1 MSGMIDAV
9 AVLGLGEAGSR
20 YAADLVA
27 AGQPV
32 AGFDPD
38 PAAGWAVAGLRRAAS
53 PAGAVAGAGIVLSLS
68 SAAAAVQVARE
79 AAPGLEAGAVYAD
92 LNTSSPRAKQA
103 VAAAVAA
110 TPTLFVDAA
119 VLAPVARA
127 GLRTPL
133 LLAGPGRDQL
143 AAFLAQF
150 RVPVEDA
157 GGEVGAAAGAKL
169 LRSVFMKGLA
179 AVVGEALEA
188 ATAAGHQEWLRRQIV
203 AELVAADATL
213 VTRLVEGGV
222 RHAARRAEEMAAAVA
237 HLEDLG
243 VRTHLSRATQA
254 RLAELAALPGAARA
268 TGREQV

>member
-1 MSGMIDAV
+1 
-9 AVLGLGEAGSR
+9 
-20 YAADLVA
+20 
-27 AGQPV
+27 
-32 AGFDPD
+32 
-38 PAAGWAVAGLRRAAS
+38 
-53 PAGAVAGAGIVLSLS
+53 
-68 SAAAAVQVARE
+68 
-79 AAPGLEAGAVYAD
+79 
-92 LNTSSPRAKQA
+92 
-103 VAAAVAA
+103 
-110 TPTLFVDAA
+110 
-119 VLAPVARA
+119 
-127 GLRTPL
+127 
-133 LLAGPGRDQL
+133 
-143 AAFLAQF
+143 
-150 RVPVEDA
+150 
-157 GGEVGAAAGAKL
+157 
-169 LRSVFMKGLA
+169 MKGLA